1 LESAIQSHSHITFPQ
16 YTMDEELLRLG
27 EETLAKLGSRA
38 SEMQALLAA
47 NFPQKTLAEVQAA
60 FEASLAGGAPNAEV
74 TKVGALLRE
83 QAAAAIE
90 DFKAVEMWLYLKTPE
105 VADGNNFGVEVQ
117 AFVVGEIKKMRDEIT
132 AMVDAVSAYH
142 LLRAAT
148 LEKIIKTPSKTTD
161 EESKVD
167 VEGDKTTNKS
177 TKSSK
182 TSSVEATPL
191 ADYVKY
197 IAALDTK
204 EYHSTYAK
212 LVDVRN
218 AYIKVNLLMS
228 KNAKRLAD
236 PRGDN
241 EGSSSNYSSMF

>member
-1 LESAIQSHSHITFPQ
+1 MEDTLLTQGEDAIGKLSGRAV
-16 YTMDEELLRLG
+16 ELTGLID
-27 EETLAKLGSRA
+27 TNFKAKS
-38 SEMQALLAA
+38 
-47 NFPQKTLAEVQAA
+47 LAEVQVA
-60 FEASLAGGAPNAEV
+60 FEKSATSGSPNEEV
-74 TKVGALLRE
+74 MKVNALLRE
-83 QAAAAIE
+83 QAAATLG

-117 AFVVGEIKKMRDEIT
+117 AFVVGEIKKLRDEVGVMMDT
-132 AMVDAVSAYH
+132 VSAYH
-142 LLRAAT
+142 VARAGT
-148 LEKIIKTPSKTTD
+148 LEKIVKTPSKTTD
-161 EESKVD
+161 DESKVEVD
-167 VEGDKTTNKS
+167 GDKTTNKS

-182 TSSVEATPL
+182 TTSTEATPL

-204 EYHSTYAK
+204 EYHATYSK

-218 AYIKVNLLMS
+218 AYVKVDLLTR

-236 PRGDN
+236 PRGDK